1 MDIAEDEDPTEDQYE
16 SIEAEDDEFILMD
29 LKVNDPDEVSSMLS
43 GGNQD
48 ESYREIFV
56 EDRMSDEDDK
66 TTLVMLPSAKNVK
79 PSRTLNN
86 SSQNHEKQYCQKCEK
101 AFSTKS

>member
-1 MDIAEDEDPTEDQYE
+1 MDIAEEEDPTEDQYE

-86 SSQNHEKQYCQKCEK
+86 SSQSHEKQYCQKCEK